1 MRNPLFWLF
10 SLAFVALLGLFLWA
24 RHERELGE
32 SLPFEAASDTIEGPP
47 SHRVTSEMWSAVE
60 KVQGL
65 PSPVFRARD
74 GEGRTHELDGPTYEG
89 APVLIV
95 FIKDGC
101 PCSSAAQPFLNQLAR
116 RYMPE
121 VRFLGVID
129 VGEQRARAWGLEHA
143 APFPILTDPDHTI
156 IRSFGV
162 TNSAFV
168 ALLGPS
174 HQVEKLWPGT
184 SIDMFTELNEGLAR
198 LVSRPALK
206 FDTTGASEALYS
218 GCPYNL

>member
-143 APFPILTDPDHTI
+143 APFPILTDPDHI
-156 IRSFGV
+156 IRWSWRTHRKRRCEALDVAHGV
-162 TNSAFV
+162 G
-168 ALLGPS
+168 GPLVVRLAGQ
-174 HQVEKLWPGT
+174 HQVDTWVRGPLAKLAAHKPDAG
-184 SIDMFTELNEGLAR
+184 
-198 LVSRPALK
+198 
-206 FDTTGASEALYS
+206 
-218 GCPYNL
+218 